1 MLFLPE
7 SPPRRCPRL
16 HRADHLLPG
25 GLSACLPVLSST
37 LQLNTAISR
46 PVPAISVPEPRETEK
61 ELLFHVKQRTKPGTK

>member
-7 SPPRRCPRL
+7 SPLRRCPPL

-61 ELLFHVKQRTKPGTK
+61 ESPFHVKQRTKPGTK